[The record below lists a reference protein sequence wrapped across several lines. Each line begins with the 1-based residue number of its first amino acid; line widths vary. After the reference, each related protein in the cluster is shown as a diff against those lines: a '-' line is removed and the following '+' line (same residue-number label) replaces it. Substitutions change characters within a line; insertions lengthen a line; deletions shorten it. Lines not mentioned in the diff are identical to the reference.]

1 VSLKNPRYWTV
12 AEVAKLLRLSRMTVY
27 RMIASG
33 EIDGIR
39 PGKRAYRIP
48 EQALRK
54 FLPPSDEES

>member
-1 VSLKNPRYWTV
+1 
-12 AEVAKLLRLSRMTVY
+12 MTVY

-39 PGKRAYRIP
+39 LGKRAYRIP